1 MFVPVSS
8 PQTRPSRHSDRRERA
23 PGRAARL
30 AGALLVVIALSAVAA
45 VPASAEINYLPDKI
59 AIKTNEKYGHDC
71 FWAPPKGM
79 DYADLPGAIPI
90 QTPNLYPD
98 VGSTY
103 FVAQYVL
110 PAGASLT
117 LKGEFPHER
126 YMSFT
131 MFKPLGG
138 GQIGPG
144 DNLRDEEI
152 VPDKGSINP
161 FVNPNRRDA
170 KRRSYTVHIVR
181 GEVPAEPAKNTLYTG
196 QTDPADRLG
205 MSQRNYLPDKGRDGT
220 GGVGLAKLT
229 LNLADGSKLEGEA
242 ACEMLDPTY
251 DKSTSTFP
259 PELWKSLVAGSDDP
273 ENAPAFDPPRWE
285 RFWNAFYNV
294 AGIFIADPEER
305 AATYP
310 PTDSGGF
317 QSNPDT
323 RYLTTQVSLKFGP
336 VVTVEGKLPR
346 VPETLPRAGRWPG
359 NYQVRY
365 WSLCTGSSPV
375 TGLGYNC
382 VYDQQ
387 VPVRKHRKYTLVV
400 SKPVDRPENARA
412 ACGYKWL
419 SFGKGENYPD
429 PAARDYIDTL
439 YMRFMA
445 AEPDWKQAPQRVTEP
460 GTEQQVMGKYFPR
473 SRYSTKAEFE
483 KLGCKES

>member
-1 MFVPVSS
+1 MLVPASS
-8 PQTRPSRHSDRRERA
+8 RQTPPSRRSDRWERM

-30 AGALLVVIALSAVAA
+30 GGALLAAIALSAVAA
-45 VPASAEINYLPDKI
+45 VPASAEINYLPHKL
-59 AIKTNEKYGHDC
+59 AVKTNEKYGHNC

-117 LKGEFPHER
+117 LKGKFPHER

-131 MFKPLGG
+131 MFKALGG

-144 DNLRDEEI
+144 DNIRDEEI
-152 VPDKGSINP
+152 VPDKGSVNP
-161 FVNPNRRDA
+161 FVHPHRRTA
-170 KRRSYTVHIVR
+170 KRRYYKVHVVR
-181 GEVPAEPAKNTLYTG
+181 GKVPDRPAKNTVYTG
-196 QTDPADRLG
+196 QTDPTERLG
-205 MSQRNYLPDKGRDGT
+205 MSQRNYIPDKGRDGT

-229 LNLADGSKLEGEA
+229 LNLADGSKLKGKA
-242 ACEMLDPTY
+242 ACKVLDPTF

-259 PELWKSLVAGSDDP
+259 PELWKGFVAAADDP
-273 ENAPAFDPPRWE
+273 VNAPATDPPTWE
-285 RFWNAFYNV
+285 RFWNALYSV
-294 AGIFIADPEER
+294 AGIFITDPEER
-305 AATYP
+305 AATFP

-323 RYLTTQVSLKFGP
+323 RYMTSQVSLKFGR
-336 VVTVEGKLPR
+336 VITVEGKLPR
-346 VPETLPRAGRWPG
+346 VPETLPRARRWPG

-387 VPVRKHRKYTLVV
+387 VPLRKHRKYTLVI
-400 SKPVDRPENARA
+400 SKPADRPKNARA

-419 SFGKGENYPD
+419 SFGQGENYPD
-429 PAARDYIDTL
+429 PASRDYIDVL

-445 AEPDWKQAPQRVTEP
+445 AEPDWKRAPQRVTEP
-460 GTEQQVMGKYFPR
+460 GTEKKVMGPYLPR
-473 SRYSTKAEFE
+473 SRYWTKAKFQ
-483 KLGCKES
+483 KLGCKKS